1 VNEIKNEYE
10 AKARQLVRF
19 YARRICDSAKVTWNA
34 DTAGDIESIVT
45 AMLDAMDERIK
56 NEVARA
62 MVGPR
67 PTMLWTGRII
77 YDLEGGRT
85 FTHGRQAILIQY
97 AGANTN
103 PLRIEGQE
111 AEEIWKFLCSLSV
124 QINPQNMGVEARPT
138 PTEPAR
144 L

>member
-19 YARRICDSAKVTWNA
+19 YARRICDSAKVTWNS
-34 DTAGDIESIVT
+34 DTAGDIEAIVT
-45 AMLDAMDERIK
+45 AMLDSMDERIK

-85 FTHGRQAILIQY
+85 FTHGRQAIMIQY
-97 AGANTN
+97 AGANAN
-103 PLRIEGQE
+103 PLRIEGPE
-111 AEEIWKFLCSLSV
+111 AETLWSFLCNLSV
-124 QINPQNMGVEARPT
+124 NITPTPAGADQRPT
-138 PTEPAR
+138 PTPTAR

>member
-1 VNEIKNEYE
+1 MSEIKNQDE
-10 AKARQLVRF
+10 AKARQLFRF
-19 YARRICDSAKVTWNA
+19 YARRICEAAKVTWNT

-45 AMLDAMDERIK
+45 AMLDAMEERIK

-67 PTMLWTGRII
+67 PTMLQTGRII

-85 FTHGRQAILIQY
+85 FTHGRQAIMIQY
-97 AGANTN
+97 PGN
-103 PLRIEGQE
+103 PENPTRIDGPA
-111 AEEIWKFLCSLSV
+111 AETLWYFLCSLSV
-124 QINPQNMGVEARPT
+124 SIDNTPAAADQRPT
-138 PTEPAR
+138 PTPLAR